1 MAHAP
6 VSVVVPMRDEAAT
19 VVALLEG
26 FARQEVLPLEIV
38 FVDTGSIDGS
48 AERVRTWWAE
58 SGWEGTRCSVIE
70 ERWAYPGGGRN
81 AGVRASTQPWIAFI
95 DCGIVPEPAWLGALM
110 SEAER
115 SRADAVLGMC
125 WFEPD
130 GAWATAVC
138 ALSYG
143 VGTRRPALPA
153 SLFRRTLFDDIGYFD
168 PALRAGEDLLWL
180 DALARAGKP
189 VRVCDR
195 AEVIYGR
202 FPDTLAHASRKWFEY
217 ERHVSFG
224 AIGGWKRR
232 VAVVAP
238 LLLYPLLFLWHV
250 MGAAVW
256 LAYIA
261 IRGGV
266 EPVRR
271 SARRPWW
278 RAEPLALAC
287 VPIAAIAMD
296 AARALGCIA
305 GLVLRA
311 RTAGRP
317 EPSIALN
324 WGRAGLVLWV
334 LYFCYATSAALLF
347 QKALLPRLPSLHA
360 GFGLLDGDSIYFH
373 TVAVDLAA
381 RIRDAGWGAWSVFP
395 AIGATGNVA
404 ILAALYAVF
413 GNDPSLIVP
422 VNAALHAFGGVLL
435 FLIGRR
441 LLPTVAGSL
450 GGLVAGT
457 LFVVFPTA
465 LNWYGQ
471 VHKDGYAITGVL
483 LLVWA
488 WLRIQ
493 GQRPGA
499 RDFWIVNAATVA
511 AMLLI
516 AFVRPYNLL
525 PVAAVMIVVLGV
537 LLLVNAGHLRAQRA
551 TLAICAASLTL
562 LVAGAVISKKGGV
575 GERYSLEPGQV
586 LDVGDWQ
593 WAPEAAAASAGARH
607 GLLAR
612 AIAAIPVPKPVE
624 DLVESVARTRVRFMR
639 AGTNAGA
646 GSMIDLDH
654 KPNNVVEIAAYMPRA
669 LQVAMFSP
677 FPDRWLEKR
686 SLPHLIA
693 MLETLTW
700 YLIAP
705 GVLLCLLY
713 ASPARALLLLGFA
726 VLFLVIYG
734 VTTPNVG
741 TLYLIRSP
749 YLFLLVA
756 MGAVGWLEL
765 LRRHAPAWIARMRF
779 RAAATVPPEPG
790 ERDPYA
796 SQVNVL
802 GAGAIVGVLT
812 ALTFFGL
819 FARDAIL
826 ARWFGTGADLDAYF
840 VAIAVPSFLV
850 AVVSIPLGTVLTA
863 QFLEARHQR
872 SEQSAQALVSRIGGL
887 YAAAILLLVVV
898 LLFASRPLLRLVGS
912 ELSPDAIAL
921 AGTLFHWMLPI
932 LALSG
937 FVIIGNAILN
947 ALGAYTLPAAA
958 QLVVPVLSIA
968 AILLAGPRN
977 GVVAAIGGMLA
988 GQVLNLWIVARA
1000 LARRGISVVPRW
1012 DVREPLRDLPVQYA
1026 AVVAAA
1032 LLTNLAAPVNLGMA
1046 STLESGAATWG
1057 LGSKVMTFVA
1067 GIIAAAMTT
1076 VVLPRFAAIMARRRL
1091 IGLRDEFSFLLVA
1104 ATALTIPM
1112 ALLLFVGS
1120 EILVRVAFGGGA
1132 FGEESVAAVARVM
1145 RFGIVQL
1152 PFLTVSLLILKF
1164 AIAARAAGWV
1174 FVASLVALGLNVA
1187 LNLVLMPISG
1197 VAGIA
1202 LASTVAVALSTFFM
1216 LLLFRRLG
1224 HVSWMDVLMLTL
1236 NWMPYTTFVVCLHY
1250 RSYAGAVVSMLAML
1264 VLFAGHLGTLSRGR
1278 HAARA

>member
-26 FARQEVLPLEIV
+26 LARQELLPVEIV
-38 FVDTGSIDGS
+38 FVDTGSVDGS
-48 AERVRTWWAE
+48 ADRVRAWWAE
-58 SGWEGTRCSVIE
+58 SGWEGTRCSVIA
-70 ERWAYPGGGRN
+70 ERWAYPGGARN

-95 DCGIVPEPAWLGALM
+95 DCGIVPNPGWLAALM
-110 SEAER
+110 AEAER
-115 SRADAVLGMC
+115 KRADAVIGLC
-125 WFEPD
+125 RFEPE

-143 VGTRRPALPA
+143 VARRRPALPA
-153 SLFRRTLFDDIGYFD
+153 SLFRRTLFDEIGFFD

-180 DALARAGKP
+180 QALERAGKSAP
-189 VRVCDR
+189 VDYR
-195 AEVIYGR
+195 AEVVYGR
-202 FPDTLAHASRKWFEY
+202 FPDSLSDASRKWFEY
-217 ERHVSFG
+217 ERHVSTG
-224 AIGGWKRR
+224 GIGGWKRR
-232 VAVVAP
+232 GAVMAP
-238 LLLYPLLFLWHV
+238 LLLYLLPFFSLV
-250 MGAAVW
+250 AGALVW
-256 LAYIA
+256 AAYIA
-261 IRGGV
+261 IRVFV

-271 SARRPWW
+271 SARLPWW

-296 AARALGCIA
+296 VARAFGSLA
-305 GLVLRA
+305 GLVFVA

-317 EPSIALN
+317 GPPAAGD
-324 WGRAGLVLWV
+324 WARAGFVLWV

-347 QKALLPRLPSLHA
+347 QKALLPRLPALHA
-360 GFGLLDGDSIYFH
+360 GFGLLDGDSIFFH
-373 TVAVDLAA
+373 TAAVDLAA
-381 RIRDAGWGAWSVFP
+381 RIRDIGWSEWSIYP

-441 LLPTVAGSL
+441 LLPSEAGSL

-471 VHKDGYAITGVL
+471 LHKDGYAITGVL

-493 GQRPGA
+493 GQRPVA
-499 RDFWIVNAATVA
+499 RDFWIVIAATMASV
-511 AMLLI
+511 LLI

-525 PVAAVMIVVLGV
+525 PVAAVMIMVFGV
-537 LLLVNAGHLRAQRA
+537 LLLVNAGHLRAQRV
-551 TLAICAASLTL
+551 TLAICAASLAV
-562 LVAGAVISKKGGV
+562 LVAGAVVSKKGGV
-575 GERYSLEPGQV
+575 DERYGLEPGQV
-586 LDVGDWQ
+586 LDLGDWQ
-593 WAPEAAAASAGARH
+593 WTPGEASDGARY
-607 GLLAR
+607 GLVAK
-612 AIAAIPVPKPVE
+612 AITAIPLPKPVE
-624 DLVESVARTRVRFMR
+624 ELVESVARTRVRFMQ
-639 AGTNAGA
+639 AGTKAGA
-646 GSMIDLDH
+646 GSMIDLDQ
-654 KPNNVVEIAAYMPRA
+654 KPRNVVEIAAYMPRA
-669 LQVAMFSP
+669 LQIAMFSP

-686 SLPHLIA
+686 SLPHLVA

-700 YLIAP
+700 YLLAP

-741 TLYLIRSP
+741 TLYRIRSP

-765 LRRHAPAWIARMRF
+765 LRRHAPAWLARTRF
-779 RAAATVPPEPG
+779 RAAATVAPEPG
-790 ERDPYA
+790 EMDPYA
-796 SQVNVL
+796 SQPNVL
-802 GAGAIVGVLT
+802 GAGAVVGMLT

-826 ARWFGTGADLDAYF
+826 ARWFGTGSELDAYF
-840 VAIAVPSFLV
+840 VAIAVPSFLI
-850 AVVSIPLGTVLTA
+850 AAISIPLGTVLTA

-872 SEQSAQALVSRIGGL
+872 PEPAAQALVSRIGGL
-887 YAAAILLLVVV
+887 YATAMLLVVSA
-898 LLFASRPLLRLVGS
+898 LALAARPLLGLVGS
-912 ELSPDAIAL
+912 ELAPETAAL
-921 AGTLFHWMLPI
+921 ARVLFYWMLPI

-947 ALGAYTLPAAA
+947 ALGAYALPASA
-958 QLVVPVLSIA
+958 QLVVPAISIA
-968 AILLAGPRN
+968 AILLAGPRD

-1000 LARRGISVVPRW
+1000 LARRGISVAPRW
-1012 DVREPLRDLPVQYA
+1012 GVREPLRDLPVQYL

-1076 VVLPRFAAIMARRRL
+1076 VILPRFAAIMARRRL
-1091 IGLRDEFSFLLVA
+1091 IDLRDEFSFLLVA

-1120 EILVRVAFGGGA
+1120 ESLVRVAFGGGA
-1132 FGEESVAAVARVM
+1132 FGEDSVEAVARVM

-1174 FVASLVALGLNVA
+1174 FVASLIALCLNVA
-1187 LNLVLMPISG
+1187 LNVVLMRTSG

-1224 HVSWMDVLMLTL
+1224 HVSWMDVLMLAL

-1250 RSYAGAVVSMLAML
+1250 RSYAGAAVSMFAML
-1264 VLFAGHLGTLSRGR
+1264 VLFAGHLGRLSRGR